1 MGKYRRGRAEGEL
14 CLLQEPELRTLGAPA
29 SMIEHVEN
37 EAEAARTALAW
48 AQEGDLLILL
58 VHEKRE
64 EVLRVLEEAGR
75 REAGKTGS

>member
-1 MGKYRRGRAEGEL
+1 
-14 CLLQEPELRTLGAPA
+14 
-29 SMIEHVEN
+29 MIEHVET

-64 EVLRVLEEAGR
+64 EVLRVLEEAR
-75 REAGKTGS
+75 A